1 MLLQTN
7 LRPNGEHIEI
17 DESSFS
23 GQRQVDMIYYQ
34 KFYHDSCINF
44 DESWPNYKTK
54 LLNMCGLCFTS
65 TTFNIHTQRERGDNI
80 TCRWPCC
87 VYATKYIFRRRKN
100 YWYQKRKTM
109 ARLCYVFS
117 YSTLI
122 LQSETTCHVLC
133 VARTI
138 HPKRA
143 NN

>member
-1 MLLQTN
+1 MYLINIFKDIFSIRCMLLQTN

-87 VYATKYIFRRRKN
+87 VYATKYIFEGGKTTN
-100 YWYQKRKTM
+100 IKREKPW
-109 ARLCYVFS
+109 LDYVTCFH
-117 YSTLI
+117 I
-122 LQSETTCHVLC
+122 L
-133 VARTI
+133 R
-138 HPKRA
+138 
-143 NN
+143 